1 MVRKIYRAI
10 FAITAFSMASA
21 IGMQG
26 LIIPKSASIL
36 STTGAG
42 IAGNIDPSLNP
53 AMEEVSHPSLQFS
66 LNRWL
71 GEMKGSRSVYN
82 WGEKYPQHFSVQSWR
97 AVDIELWDD
106 KPENTPLG
114 TFGVHWVSAAYS
126 MSHHFNTPYRFGFK
140 IQTHYSHLFTSNLS
154 GLSFDFG
161 GLFPLAENIKI
172 GAVLQNV
179 GVSFNNSSQTEFPL
193 TAGLGVGINLPLFKS
208 TLLADF
214 LSINSE
220 NEYRFGIA
228 TQWKWINF
236 KAGRTLSENKN
247 ANAMGFSFNYRR
259 WQVHYGIYLHENSPV
274 LGTPIFLDVR
284 RYL

>member
-1 MVRKIYRAI
+1 MVRKIYIAI
-10 FAITAFSMASA
+10 FVVPVLSLASA

-26 LIIPKSASIL
+26 LLIPQSASIL

-53 AMEEVSHPSLQFS
+53 ALEKITHPSLQFS

-71 GEMKGSRSVYN
+71 GEMKGSRSVYY
-82 WGEKYPQHFSVQSWR
+82 WGDKYPQHFSIQSWG
-97 AVDIELWDD
+97 AEDLELWDKNPD
-106 KPENTPLG
+106 NSPLG
-114 TFGVHWVSAAYS
+114 RFGVHLVSAAYS
-126 MSHHFNTPYRFGFK
+126 LSHHFNTPYRFGFK
-140 IQTHYSHLFTSNLS
+140 IQTHYSHLFTSNLT

-161 GLFPLAENIKI
+161 SLVPLAENIKI

-179 GVSFNNSSQTEFPL
+179 GVSFKNSEKADFPL
-193 TAGLGVGINLPLFKS
+193 TAGLGVGINLPIIKS

-214 LSINSE
+214 LNVNSE
-220 NEYRFGIA
+220 NEYRIGIT

-247 ANAMGFSFNYRR
+247 ANALGFSFNYRR

>member
-1 MVRKIYRAI
+1 MVLLPPVL
-10 FAITAFSMASA
+10 
-21 IGMQG
+21 
-26 LIIPKSASIL
+26 LIQY
-36 STTGAG
+36 
-42 IAGNIDPSLNP
+42 LN
-53 AMEEVSHPSLQFS
+53 
-66 LNRWL
+66 
-71 GEMKGSRSVYN
+71 
-82 WGEKYPQHFSVQSWR
+82 VQSWR

-106 KPENTPLG
+106 KPENSPLG
-114 TFGVHWVSAAYS
+114 TFGVHWISAAYS

-154 GLSFDFG
+154 GLSIDFG

-172 GAVLQNV
+172 GTVLQNV
-179 GVSFNNSSQTEFPL
+179 GVSFKNSSQTEFPL
-193 TAGLGVGINLPLFKS
+193 TAGLGVGINLPLIKS

-214 LSINSE
+214 LRINSE

-228 TQWKWINF
+228 TQWNWVNF

-247 ANAMGFSFNYRR
+247 ANALGFLFNYRR